1 MQREPNVNFLD
12 DFKELTKFD
21 ENTIKAYEESKN
33 AKKKRQEQ
41 LITAQDAERESIM
54 QGNKRPR
61 NTYYEDLWAS
71 KKPGDIMTKKG
82 RGKYSREMHIG
93 KTCNNDESRHMK
105 AESKRL
111 HYRGKQYMSMSNY
124 EIKPAKT
131 VIMFINYNGMLL
143 YLKYFLQLIL
153 TIMVIDS
160 V

>member
-1 MQREPNVNFLD
+1 MNFLD
-12 DFKELTKFD
+12 EFKELTKFD
-21 ENTIKAYEESKN
+21 ENNIKAYEESKN
-33 AKKKRQEQ
+33 AKIRKQQE
-41 LITAQDAERESIM
+41 LIAGQDAERERIM
-54 QGNKRPR
+54 QGNQRPR
-61 NTYYEDLWAS
+61 NTHYEDLWAS
-71 KKPGDIMTKKG
+71 MKPGDKMTKKG

-124 EIKPAKT
+124 KIMPAKT
-131 VIMFINYNGMLL
+131 VIMFINFNGMLL

-153 TIMVIDS
+153 IIMVIYS

>member
-1 MQREPNVNFLD
+1 MQRVPNVNFLD

-54 QGNKRPR
+54 QGNQRPR
-61 NTYYEDLWAS
+61 NTHYEDLWAS
-71 KKPGDIMTKKG
+71 MKPGDIMPKKG

-93 KTCNNDESRHMK
+93 KTCNKDESRHMK

-111 HYRGKQYMSMSNY
+111 HHRGKQYMSMSNY

>member
-1 MQREPNVNFLD
+1 MNFLD
-12 DFKELTKFD
+12 EFKELTKFD
-21 ENTIKAYEESKN
+21 ENNIKAYEESKN
-33 AKKKRQEQ
+33 AKIKKQQE
-41 LITAQDAERESIM
+41 LITAQDAERERIM
-54 QGNKRPR
+54 QGNQRPR
-61 NTYYEDLWAS
+61 NTHYEDLWAS
-71 KKPGDIMTKKG
+71 MKPGDKMTKKG

-93 KTCNNDESRHMK
+93 KTCNKDESRHMK

-124 EIKPAKT
+124 KIKPAKT
-131 VIMFINYNGMLL
+131 VIMFINFNGMLL